1 MESKKQWLDYSEDE
15 QRAKLVEI
23 GQALKDNDL
32 IQEVKIKESQQVVF
46 KLQEA
51 GGCQVMF

>member
-32 IQEVKIKESQQVVF
+32 IQEVKIKES
-46 KLQEA
+46 
-51 GGCQVMF
+51 